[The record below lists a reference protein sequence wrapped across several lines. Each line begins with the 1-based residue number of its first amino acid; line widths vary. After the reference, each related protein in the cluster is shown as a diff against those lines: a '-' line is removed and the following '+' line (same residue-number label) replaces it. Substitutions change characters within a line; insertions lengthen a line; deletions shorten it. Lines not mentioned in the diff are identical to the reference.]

1 MRMEN
6 TSFGR
11 RTLLTGS
18 LAAAALVPLASCATG
33 GGTSSGAGSS
43 AAASSADNP
52 FGMASSGTIDAVIF
66 NGGYKTDY
74 VDFAGTQ
81 LTKKFP
87 GVTVKVSPSTQIA
100 QELQPRFVGGNPPDI
115 VDNSGAQQIGMS
127 TIVDQLEDLTS
138 VLNANNYE
146 GKKIADSVFASAI
159 KASGTFNGKLAAM
172 NYAMTVYAYWYSAS
186 LFKANNWTPPKTWA
200 EALDLGAKA
209 KAAGKYLLLFG
220 KEAATYYLTT
230 LIASAI
236 MEGGDDVRKNFENLK
251 PDCYSQ
257 QSVVDSFKGLE
268 AIIKAGYMKPGGSG
282 TQFTAAQSQ
291 WSNAQE
297 ALLYPS
303 GGWIENEMKSQTKA
317 DFQMT
322 GINEF
327 TVTSSPKMPASSLHA
342 EAGEPFI
349 VPSKGKNVAGGK
361 EVLRA
366 MLSKDAA
373 TNFASTRLA
382 LTVVKGA
389 APAESAM
396 STALKSQSDLLSKA
410 GNNTFSWQFISY
422 YGLNKENL
430 VVMNSFLEGQM
441 SADDARKGLQGIV
454 NKAAADT
461 SKPKL
466 QVS

>member
-1 MRMEN
+1 MEN
-6 TSFGR
+6 TSFAR

-18 LAAAALVPLASCATG
+18 LAAAALVPLSSCATG
-33 GGTSSGAGSS
+33 GGSSSTSSSSGGA
-43 AAASSADNP
+43 AVSADNP
-52 FGMASSGTIDAVIF
+52 FGMAATGTIDAVIF

-74 VDFAGTQ
+74 VDFAGNV
-81 LTKKFP
+81 LTKKFS

-100 QELQPRFVGGNPPDI
+100 QELQPRFVGGNPPDL
-115 VDNSGAQQIGMS
+115 VDNSGAGAIGMS

-146 GKKIADSVFASAI
+146 GSKIADNVFASAI
-159 KASGTFNGKLAAM
+159 KASGTYNGKLAAM
-172 NYAMTVYAYWYSAS
+172 NYAMTVYAFWYSAS
-186 LFKANNWTPPKTWA
+186 LFKANGWTPPKTWA
-200 EALDLGAKA
+200 EALELGAKA
-209 KAAGKYLLLFG
+209 KAAGKYLMLFG

-257 QSVVDSFKGLE
+257 PSVKAAFDGLG

-282 TQFTAAQSQ
+282 TQFTAAQAQ

-297 ALLYPS
+297 ALLYPT
-303 GGWIENEMKSQTKA
+303 GGWIENEMKSNTKEG
-317 DFQMT
+317 FELT

-327 TVTSSPKMPASSLHA
+327 TITSSPKMPAGSLHA

-366 MLSKDAA
+366 MLSKEAA
-373 TNFASTRLA
+373 TNFASSRLA

-396 STALKSQSDLLSKA
+396 STALKSQSTLLATA
-410 GNNTFSWQFISY
+410 GNNTFSWQFIGY

-430 VVMNSFLEGQM
+430 VVMNSFLEGQK
-441 SADDARKGLQGIV
+441 SADDARKELQAIV
-454 NKAAADT
+454 DKAAADT